1 MFTGKHPF
9 MFRLIFHLVPHFVK
23 LVNIVKVAFVLE
35 YEKKLQGKQ
44 ILDIILIQ
52 FSRNIFWIRFLQI

>member
-1 MFTGKHPF
+1 

>member
-1 MFTGKHPF
+1 MFS
-9 MFRLIFHLVPHFVK
+9 LIFHLVLHFVK